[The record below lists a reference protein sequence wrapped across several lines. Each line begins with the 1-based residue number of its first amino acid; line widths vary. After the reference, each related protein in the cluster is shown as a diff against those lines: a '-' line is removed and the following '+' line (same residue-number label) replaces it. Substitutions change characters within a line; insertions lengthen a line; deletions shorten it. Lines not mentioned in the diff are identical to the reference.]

1 MSFEQIGDML
11 VVAVSVVIAIIF
23 YVYSKNKIAIDKKA
37 MQGDALA
44 KAEKMIANSA
54 NAIVY
59 QTEKEG
65 GSGKEKLVAAF
76 NALINIL
83 DMAHLPHP
91 STAYIKGEI
100 EKSVT
105 TMKQTKNFVDSMQT
119 LTKEDDAAKQLESK
133 TIVGELKEV
142 KK

>member
-65 GSGKEKLVAAF
+65 GSGKEKLVSAF
-76 NALINIL
+76 NYLTAIL

-91 STAYIKGEI
+91 SAAYIKGEI

>member
-11 VVAVSVVIAIIF
+11 VVAVSVVIAIIV

-65 GSGKEKLVAAF
+65 GSGKDKLLAAF
-76 NALINIL
+76 NYLIAIL
-83 DMAHLPHP
+83 DLAHLPHP

-105 TMKQTKNFVDSMQT
+105 TMKRKT
-119 LTKEDDAAKQLESK
+119 LL
-133 TIVGELKEV
+133 IVCKH
-142 KK
+142 